1 MSSVNFRH
9 TEACFAGATCRGGE
23 SGNNVMNTVDGE
35 RLRHWIVIG
44 KKANALAATT
54 LVQPPSLS
62 GTVPWPCHGR

>member
-44 KKANALAATT
+44 KSQRARSHDIGPAPIAL
-54 LVQPPSLS
+54 
-62 GTVPWPCHGR
+62 GDGFPWPCHGR